1 MSTIEVTHE
10 AEQWDWPLQ
19 SHEGVVKIINT
30 NDKFEVGLDA
40 QFFSPK
46 DIEVKV
52 CGQDLLIHCRH
63 ELRSDELGSIA
74 REVHRAYKLPNDVDV
89 TSVKSHL
96 TNRGVLSITANKI
109 AK

>member
-1 MSTIEVTHE
+1 MSTIEVTTE
-10 AEQWDWPLQ
+10 SKVWDWPLQ
-19 SHEGVVKIINT
+19 SNEGVVKVINT

-46 DIEVKV
+46 EIEVKV

-63 ELRSDELGSIA
+63 ESRADELGTIA
-74 REVHRAYKLPNDVDV
+74 REVHRAYKLPLDVDV

-96 TNRGVLSITANKI
+96 TNRGVLNITASK
-109 AK
+109 KK